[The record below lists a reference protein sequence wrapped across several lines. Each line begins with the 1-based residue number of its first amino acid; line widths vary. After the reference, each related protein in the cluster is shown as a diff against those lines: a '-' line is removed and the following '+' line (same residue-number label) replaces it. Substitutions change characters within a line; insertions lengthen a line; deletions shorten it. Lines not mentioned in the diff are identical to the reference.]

1 MRDNLLTLFLEINQ
15 LNFIFFV
22 TKSDDQNNFKTVYK
36 ISVPIVG
43 FQNNNFTDIEKV
55 SSLIKENIYLIEK
68 KFNFTFK
75 EVVLIFENLSFKFLN
90 ISGYKALNGSQ
101 ILRENITYIINTIKS
116 IVNKNEQKKL

>member
-1 MRDNLLTLFLEINQ
+1 MRDKLLTLFLEINQ

-22 TKSDDQNNFKTVYK
+22 TKSDDRNNFKTVYK
-36 ISVPIVG
+36 IYVPIVG

-75 EVVLIFENLSFKFLN
+75 
-90 ISGYKALNGSQ
+90 SGFNF
-101 ILRENITYIINTIKS
+101 
-116 IVNKNEQKKL
+116 